1 MLYAF
6 NFILNFTFS
15 WKKISMKAI
24 TAFLRWHDAEA
35 SQANLMIGQGHQC
48 FSLLSTVTVP
58 CYPLWFLHRLLCCFT
73 AKSLIIFSTI
83 EFKCPLSCEN
93 HKHFSAKALKRA
105 ILKSLLMVDCNQGW
119 SSPYRRM
126 ETKNLPFT
134 FRFLFFILYGD
145 FTNDS

>member
-1 MLYAF
+1 MEKNIHESNYCLPQVAWCRSIPSKPDDWPRAPVLFLAIHSNCAML
-6 NFILNFTFS
+6 
-15 WKKISMKAI
+15 
-24 TAFLRWHDAEA
+24 
-35 SQANLMIGQGHQC
+35 
-48 FSLLSTVTVP
+48 
-58 CYPLWFLHRLLCCFT
+58 PLWFLHWLLCCFT

-105 ILKSLLMVDCNQGW
+105 IIKSLLMVDCNQGW